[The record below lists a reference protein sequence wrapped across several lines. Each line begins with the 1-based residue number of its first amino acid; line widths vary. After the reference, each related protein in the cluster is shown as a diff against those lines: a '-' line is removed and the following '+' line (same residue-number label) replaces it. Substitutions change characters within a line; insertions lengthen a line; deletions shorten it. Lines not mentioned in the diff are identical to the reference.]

1 AVPPPGSGLRRPAAR
16 RPRRDDRRHQD
27 QPVMTGHRTD
37 DGPKGLPGAAPEAA
51 EVPGDRESE
60 ALAQRLVSCL
70 PAASFE
76 LETLCRLAGISAS
89 REVETA
95 AVTCEN

>member
-1 AVPPPGSGLRRPAAR
+1 
-16 RPRRDDRRHQD
+16 
-27 QPVMTGHRTD
+27 MTGRRTD
-37 DGPKGLPGAAPEAA
+37 DGPKGFPGAAPEAA

-95 AVTCEN
+95 AVTCEGRSRLLVNPDFVAAHCRRDGGVTG